1 MTASPSRLRY
11 AILGTGALGGYYG
24 ISLAAAGCDV
34 QFVVRSDFDHVRQHG
49 LKLDT
54 PGKTIHLSSVK
65 VASNTSQLTP
75 FDVLI
80 IATKTTGNHHLI
92 EQIKAC
98 PGSPTLVVL
107 QNGIGFEQEL
117 ESIFGLGRVLG
128 GCCFLCSNK
137 VGPGHIQH
145 LDKGHI
151 TLGWPADQST
161 AAAADR
167 ELPSH
172 IAADF
177 GIAGIKVQV
186 IPDLLLARWQ
196 KLMWNIPYNGLSV
209 ILNASTAELMK
220 NDNSVRLVREVMHDV
235 RMGAEACGKLIP
247 ASFAEALMEQ
257 TRSMV
262 PYDSSMRLD
271 FRAGRPLEID
281 AIYGRPLRAAA
292 DAGYRMKFVEM
303 LHEQLSYLQNKH
315 CK

>member
-1 MTASPSRLRY
+1 
-11 AILGTGALGGYYG
+11 
-24 ISLAAAGCDV
+24 
-34 QFVVRSDFDHVRQHG
+34 
-49 LKLDT
+49 
-54 PGKTIHLSSVK
+54 
-65 VASNTSQLTP
+65 
-75 FDVLI
+75 
-80 IATKTTGNHHLI
+80 
-92 EQIKAC
+92 
-98 PGSPTLVVL
+98 
-107 QNGIGFEQEL
+107 
-117 ESIFGLGRVLG
+117 
-128 GCCFLCSNK
+128 
-137 VGPGHIQH
+137 
-145 LDKGHI
+145 
-151 TLGWPADQST
+151 
-161 AAAADR
+161 
-167 ELPSH
+167 
-172 IAADF
+172 
-177 GIAGIKVQV
+177 
-186 IPDLLLARWQ
+186 
-196 KLMWNIPYNGLSV
+196 MWNIPYNGLSV